1 MSEEEYMN
9 VIYRKTEQGMRCE
22 FAVHSTLVREFV
34 EEIIDNCFDAKV
46 ECDPNFALGFAAAID
61 AFTHGRIDFRG
72 AVPTVNDAWH
82 DVNDATGRP
91 CRVTDCM
98 RVYCDGAVS

>member
-46 ECDPNFALGFAAAID
+46 
-61 AFTHGRIDFRG
+61 
-72 AVPTVNDAWH
+72 
-82 DVNDATGRP
+82 
-91 CRVTDCM
+91 
-98 RVYCDGAVS
+98 